1 MILEV
6 ISLPVKLYPHS
17 ICPNPEVKNHY
28 HPLSIIR
35 HPSPY
40 MSPRSFSLSLLGFMP
55 RIIPAYIL
63 NHISRTALRLKS
75 LSLHTLIIIQLLPGD
90 SCSSLVFSR
99 FSPLSLFLFCVYQQP
114 SLPIPRALPSSFH
127 PIEMSFPLAIYARF
141 LPESGS
147 GVRQYT
153 TTIFGPDS

>member
-6 ISLPVKLYPHS
+6 IPLPVKLYPHS

-99 FSPLSLFLFCVYQQP
+99 FSPLTVFILCISTTLPPHP
-114 SLPIPRALPSSFH
+114 SRTPFVLPSNRDDISACDLCKV
-127 PIEMSFPLAIYARF
+127 PPR
-141 LPESGS
+141 
-147 GVRQYT
+147 VRKWCAATPYHK
-153 TTIFGPDS
+153 IWA